1 MTVFIIS
8 QKWDEIAPH
17 VLNEMKR
24 GVTFLNGE
32 GAYTG
37 EPRKIVYCI
46 VRTTEIAALKAI
58 VKANDPKAL
67 FSVNETKEVV
77 GRGFGIT
84 N

>member
-1 MTVFIIS
+1 MSFSMMRVSPSVRMKTSPPTVNR
-8 QKWDEIAPH
+8 P
-17 VLNEMKR
+17 
-24 GVTFLNGE
+24 GE

-67 FSVNETKEVV
+67 FSVIETKEVV
-77 GRGFGIT
+77 GRGFGIM